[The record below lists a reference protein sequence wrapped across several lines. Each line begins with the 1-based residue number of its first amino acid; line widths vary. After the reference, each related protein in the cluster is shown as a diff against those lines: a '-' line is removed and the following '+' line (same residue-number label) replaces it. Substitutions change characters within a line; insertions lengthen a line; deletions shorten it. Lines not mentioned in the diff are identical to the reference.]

1 MIKTTNYRYADLQG
15 FIHFSGQAMR
25 KEEMKKTVTRKIEG
39 KRDRGR
45 KG

>member
-25 KEEMKKTVTRKIEG
+25 KEEMKKLLPEK
-39 KRDRGR
+39 
-45 KG
+45 